1 MSCIKV
7 NLTPA
12 LSDIASGLMRI
23 GTVISASLTEIPRAV
38 SANLQRVADS
48 LTANATM
55 LRSNIGVSAVRDL
68 EETAVLAT
76 NVRTP
81 LVVRAERVCTRVVKA
96 RAFSIAFSKDFS

>member
-12 LSDIASGLMRI
+12 LSDIASGLIRV

-38 SANLQRVADS
+38 SANLQRVAGS
-48 LTANATM
+48 LTANAAM
-55 LRSNIGVSAVRDL
+55 LSGNMSASAIRDIK
-68 EETAVLAT
+68 EIAALAT

-81 LVVRAERVCTRVVKA
+81 LVVRVNRVCTRVVKA

>member
-12 LSDIASGLMRI
+12 LSDIASGLIRI

-38 SANLQRVADS
+38 SANLQRVVGS
-48 LTANATM
+48 LTANAAM
-55 LRSNIGVSAVRDL
+55 LSSNIGMSAIRDID
-68 EETAVLAT
+68 EIAVLAT
-76 NVRTP
+76 NLRTP
-81 LVVRAERVCTRVVKA
+81 LTVRAERVCTRTMKA